1 MRRRRP
7 STALTATN
15 AARARMHHRFAQ
27 LLLLL
32 GARGCSALLVHGSA
46 AAAARRLS
54 RRGLTSD
61 YVEEL
66 FDGFAE
72 SFEDQLALLEYAAPA
87 RVAEAARERSAARG
101 AAYGPCLDAGC
112 GTGLAGHG
120 LRGGNA
126 SVVASL
132 DGIDL
137 SPKMAA
143 KAEELCYDDRGVSFP
158 PTRADAAA
166 RKATGWQTVYDRVVV
181 GDLLRL
187 DEALPGAAYDLVV
200 SADVLCYFGALDGVL
215 QSLAAKTKPGGDIIL
230 TVETLKEGDY
240 NWVLQA
246 IERYAHDAAYVAD
259 VATRLGLVPLSA
271 TPFRPRFESGTPVEG
286 TLHVLH
292 KPPRR
297 TI

>member
-87 RVAEAARERSAARG
+87 RIAEAARERSAARG

-112 GTGLAGHG
+112 GTGLLGPP
-120 LRGGNA
+120 LLP
-126 SVVASL
+126 SL
-132 DGIDL
+132 EGPLVGADL
-137 SPKMAA
+137 SENMVARAEALATDDGA
-143 KAEELCYDDRGVSFP
+143 KVYDDL
-158 PTRADAAA
+158 A
-166 RKATGWQTVYDRVVV
+166 V
-181 GDLLRL
+181 GDLN
-187 DEALPGAAYDLVV
+187 DAAFYDALAHGPYDLVAA
-200 SADVLCYFGALDGVL
+200 ADVLCYFGDLDTVL
-215 QSLAAKTKPGGDIIL
+215 RLWAAHTAPGGDAIFSCER
-230 TVETLKEGDY
+230 VVDDDFDGD
-240 NWVLQA
+240 WKLGPSG
-246 IERYAHDAAYVAD
+246 RYAHRPASAFDD
-259 VATRLGLVPLSA
+259 RSCFLSNSRLEFTENRSC
-271 TPFRPRFESGTPVEG
+271 RSW
-286 TLHVLH
+286 
-292 KPPRR
+292 
-297 TI
+297 